1 MTKPIIKSNTGGVG
15 PLSISD
21 CNDLNRDLPITSVTL
36 ETKKLD
42 NVEALL
48 NFTCQIN
55 LPEESDVSLVF
66 IIKKFVD
73 KGSEHTLGGSYVYT
87 AKAEKTQSESFGF
100 QFLDQ
105 NVDPG
110 KHTYSIQLAKNSIT
124 KCKGGVTITNGTLSV
139 IGIAEEKKEK
149 K

>member
-1 MTKPIIKSNTGGVG
+1 MTKQIIKANTGGVG
-15 PLSISD
+15 PLAVAANLI
-21 CNDLNRDLPITSVTL
+21 RDLPITSVTL

-55 LPEESDVSLVF
+55 VPAGSAVNLVF
-66 IIKKFVD
+66 IIKKYVD
-73 KGSEHTLGGSYVYT
+73 KGSENVIGSSYVYT
-87 AKAEKTQSESFGF
+87 ATATASQSESFGF
-100 QFLDQ
+100 QLLDE

-110 KHTYSIQLAKNSIT
+110 KHTYSVQLAKSSIIANV
-124 KCKGGVTITNGTLSV
+124 GGVTITNGTLSV
-139 IGIAEEKKEK
+139 IATADEKDK